1 MPAVG
6 TRRAFSFIFCG
17 KGFSPRGEA
26 QTVKKAHC
34 RGEHC
39 SPVPVR
45 PVRSFPKRA
54 LLRQVGGRTM
64 FAPTFSIGQSRC
76 FLTYWASPLGEKLS
90 AKRTDVGRV
99 CPDSPLPGG
108 SGKVCPHPSAGGAAD
123 TFPRGGRL
131 PFYSSCSISSFFSG
145 NSAAGSA
152 LKVRMPSFK

>member
-1 MPAVG
+1 MNNA
-6 TRRAFSFIFCG
+6 RRGNTAGIFIYIF
-17 KGFSPRGEA
+17 
-26 QTVKKAHC
+26 
-34 RGEHC
+34 
-39 SPVPVR
+39 
-45 PVRSFPKRA
+45 
-54 LLRQVGGRTM
+54 
-64 FAPTFSIGQSRC
+64 FAEK
-76 FLTYWASPLGEKLS
+76 ASPLGEKLS

-108 SGKVCPHPSAGGAAD
+108 SGKVCPHPSTGGAAD